1 MEIAEELAKNQKA
14 ISVAE
19 FFEKNRQILGFDS
32 APRALITCVKE
43 AVDNSL
49 DACEDGGILPDI
61 FVQIKRNGDYY
72 LVAVEDNGPGIV
84 AEEVPKVFAKLLY
97 GSRFHVLRQS
107 RGQQGIGI
115 SAAVLYSQLTS
126 GKPAR
131 ITSKIGPGHK
141 ATYCEVLINT
151 AKNEP
156 EVLRTEEIDW
166 ERPRGTR
173 IELEMEGAYVRSR
186 RQSVY
191 GSLKNVAIV
200 NPHAQDH
207 PC

>member
-1 MEIAEELAKNQKA
+1 MEIAEEMAKQQKA

-49 DACEDGGILPDI
+49 DACEDANILPDI
-61 FVQIKRNGDYY
+61 FIQIKKSGDYY
-72 LVAVEDNGPGIV
+72 QVAVEDNGPGIV
-84 AEEVPKVFAKLLY
+84 AEELPKVFAKLLY

-126 GKPAR
+126 GKPTR
-131 ITSKIGPGHK
+131 ITSKIGPDWP
-141 ATYCEVLINT
+141 ANYCEVTINT

-156 EVLRTEEIDW
+156 EVMKSCQVEW

-173 IELEMEGAYVRSR
+173 VELEMDGSYIRSR

-191 GSLKNVAIV
+191 GY
-200 NPHAQDH
+200 
-207 PC
+207 